1 MFDNLKIFKGTDH
14 VLDTT
19 IDQNGVLNASV
30 YLEEVSTGLYESATL
45 FFLEDVEHNSTQYLN
60 RPLSDTLTAGQFVF
74 KWKNNEYSSDD
85 LIMYTAKVENGLT
98 KINVET
104 SQNIDVLNNS
114 TVTGINQ
121 NGVKIVSRVDNEAV
135 QVNVALSSEE
145 EGRHENT
152 LLVYY
157 DDGSTK
163 TLIASIFFYGEVVG
177 EDERLRVLLQNLG
190 SSLETEDFILF
201 KEHDITEMAPDYILL
216 NQKRRELLLEL
227 SNIKPFIGT
236 YKAILNAIDFFGYN
250 NLTLKEY
257 WLNINTGSSSFGKL
271 HAIPVAGSSQHGDAV
286 RKKISVEVPSSNL
299 KKTSRFS
306 LVYKLNVVNGSYDEW
321 DYPQVDEVFEFT
333 PEEVL
338 IKLYGLKSKLQR
350 EYLPLNAKIIDI
362 VGEGDYFTQKNVNI
376 WNNQNPIAFFTEGHD
391 IKFTQYPSERNLYV
405 EDVSLIL
412 KKVYDP
418 NNIASGDYQKYH
430 DILNADFSDYGSFT
444 SDQLSDL
451 RDAIEL
457 FYDDYYND
465 SLNTYNSEIEVGCPV
480 ILDGEETFKQT
491 WDDAQFTWM
500 DANDPQVTWDN
511 WWKRWVYEIEWI
523 ITGPNG
529 LRYEFKG
536 HIDDYLRFPIFLP
549 YQGSYTVEM
558 RAFDLFGHR
567 SYDVKTDMI
576 TVGLKEVE
584 FYGFYKTLRK
594 NTWNDR
600 EEVKW
605 NQAGGYWDLP
615 LHNPN
620 KVEESNASWY
630 LALDRNN
637 YVHDPVEGQS
647 DDFTTVSRYVDI
659 FSDTGYSETTGP
671 YYWNNADYNWNDTS
685 DLWWNATR
693 IGSDLT
699 ASFKIET
706 VQQGA
711 VLEIEHTDPVTNQ
724 SGFETYQILSATPT
738 GAADVTGWQAI
749 ADELNNLDP
758 EIYPVITKFIYNLVG
773 VDTNS
778 DDIVDTVAYI
788 LAVGKG
794 YSRYYDFDSVS
805 MFGGTISGE
814 VHQITYNPTYD
825 EIDIFSDWRKVNKS
839 THVTFS
845 PDYSKMPGIK
855 LKKWTITNNTYPDNS
870 DIYYGDIVLTYLFRN
885 PGNYTISLEVEDTN
899 GNVNTTHRNILTV
912 K

>member
-19 IDQNGVLNASV
+19 VDQNGVLKTSV
-30 YLEEVSTGLYESATL
+30 YLDEVSTGLYESATL
-45 FFLEDVEHNSTQYLN
+45 FFLEDVEYNSVRYLN
-60 RPLSDTLTAGQFVF
+60 RPLSDTQTAGEFVF
-74 KWKNNEYSSDD
+74 KWKNDSYSSGD

-104 SQNIDVLNNS
+104 NQQISILDNS
-114 TVTGINQ
+114 TVTGTN
-121 NGVKIVSRVDNEAV
+121 NGVKQVSSVNNEAV
-135 QVNVALSSEE
+135 QVNVALNSED

-157 DDGSTK
+157 NDGTTS

-190 SSLETEDFILF
+190 ASLDEGDFILF

-227 SNIKPFIGT
+227 ANIKPFIGT

-271 HAIPVAGSSQHGDAV
+271 HAIPVAGSSQYGDAV

-306 LVYKLNVVNGSYDEW
+306 LVYRLNVVNGEYDEW
-321 DYPQVDEVFEFT
+321 DYPKVEEVFEFT

-362 VGEGDYFTQKNVNI
+362 VAEGDYFTQKNLSI

-391 IKFTQYPSERNLYV
+391 IDFELFPTQRKLFI
-405 EDVSLIL
+405 EDVSLVL

-430 DILNADFSDYGSFT
+430 DLLATDFSEYGNLT
-444 SDQLSDL
+444 NDQLADL
-451 RDAIEL
+451 REAIEL
-457 FYDDYYND
+457 FYAGYYND
-465 SLNTYNSEIEVGCPV
+465 ELETFNEDIEIGCPV
-480 ILDGEETFKQT
+480 ILDGETTFTQS
-491 WDDAQFTWM
+491 WEEAQFTWQ
-500 DANDPQVTWDN
+500 DAIDPQVTWNN
-511 WWKRWVYEIEWI
+511 WWKRWVYEVEWI
-523 ITGPNG
+523 ITGPKG

-536 HIDDYLRFPIFLP
+536 DIDNYLRFPVFLP
-549 YQGSYTVEM
+549 YEGSYNVEM
-558 RAFDLFGHR
+558 RTFDLFGHR
-567 SYDVKTDMI
+567 SYDVKYGLI
-576 TVGLKEVE
+576 EVGLKEVE
-584 FYGFYKTLRK
+584 FYGFYKTFRK

-600 EEVKW
+600 EAVSWKEV
-605 NQAGGYWDLP
+605 GGYWDLP
-615 LHNPN
+615 VHNPN
-620 KVEESNASWY
+620 KIEESNASWY

-637 YVHDPVEGQS
+637 YVHDTIEGQS

-659 FSDTGYSETTGP
+659 FSETGYSETTGP
-671 YYWNNADYNWNDTS
+671 YYWNNADYTWNNTS

-693 IGSDLT
+693 IGSDLA
-699 ASFKIET
+699 ASFKIEPVFT
-706 VQQGA
+706 GSPV
-711 VLEIEHTDPVTNQ
+711 ISIDYKDPITGQ
-724 SGFETYQILSATPT
+724 IISDSYQITSTNP
-738 GAADVTGWQAI
+738 GANTNIAAWQDVV
-749 ADELNNLDP
+749 DELNTSTNP
-758 EIYPVITKFIYNLVG
+758 IISKFIYNLVG
-773 VDTNS
+773 KDNNGDGVVD
-778 DDIVDTVAYI
+778 VVAFI
-788 LAVGKG
+788 LAVGKETNK
-794 YSRYYDFDSVS
+794 YHDFESVS
-805 MFGGTISGE
+805 MLGGTISGE
-814 VHQITYNPTYD
+814 VHQITYNPNYD
-825 EIDIFSDWRKVNKS
+825 EIDIFSDWRTVNKS

-845 PDYSKMPGIK
+845 PDYSKMPGMK

-899 GNVNTTHRNILTV
+899 GNVNSTHRNILTV